1 MRFMLI
7 EKTGPGGAPGLT
19 EAQRQR
25 FGQSLVLAGV
35 LLAAERLA
43 PCDGAEVAGF
53 WLIEVK
59 SGDEAREWAR
69 RAGVGAQI
77 EIREVAQEGENQHAV
92 FNPVQGR

>member
-7 EKTGPGGAPGLT
+7 EKTGPGGAPAMN
-19 EAQRQR
+19 EAQRLR

-43 PCDGAEVAGF
+43 PCDGTEVAGF

-59 SGDEAREWAR
+59 SGEEAREWAR
-69 RAGVGAQI
+69 RAGIGAHI
-77 EIREVAQEGENQHAV
+77 EIREVAQEGEGQHAV